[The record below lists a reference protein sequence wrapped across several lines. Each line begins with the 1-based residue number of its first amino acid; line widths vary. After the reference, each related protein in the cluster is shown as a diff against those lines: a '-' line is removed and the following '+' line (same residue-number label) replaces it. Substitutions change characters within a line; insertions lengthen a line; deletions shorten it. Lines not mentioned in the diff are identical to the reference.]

1 MACGGALTGMLM
13 TAGASLLNGAGSGLV
28 KSLGIS
34 NAITKTTTS
43 FPGFG
48 TITEAISAAGGAG
61 GTGLITMGGLTFPG
75 VGNAVPSSFLSDLGS
90 TFGMTDLINSTA
102 DAIMGADLGVFTQH
116 FNAADGLVAGSNG
129 FITALKSFAGETFSQ
144 YTQDSLMT
152 GALATANKALPSFA
166 TDMLNVG
173 NIIDL
178 GNLNNLGNPLSL
190 VKNLSQQAG
199 GLAVLNKSL
208 LNAGIDPNSLN
219 TLINSTDVG
228 ALTGSSLGD
237 ALGTGGLVEFAGTRN
252 AQDLLSG
259 GSTNYATLGSAPAS
273 TGLMSA
279 VYNAMANVKGD
290 DLATVQSIL
299 GSNVSGLTTMQDML
313 DPTKI
318 MPNSFPSLTSIP
330 SAGYE
335 AGQNQQAS
343 AASSLS
349 KVYV

>member
-1 MACGGALTGMLM
+1 MLM
-13 TAGASLLNGAGSGLV
+13 TAGASLLSNTGLT

-34 NAITKTTTS
+34 NAITKTITS

-61 GTGLITMGGLTFPG
+61 GANLITMGGLTFPG
-75 VGNAVPSSFLSDLGS
+75 IGNAVPSSFLSGLGS
-90 TFGMTDLINSTA
+90 TFSMTGLIDATA
-102 DAIMGADLGVFTQH
+102 DAIMGVDLGVFTQH

-129 FITALKSFAGETFSQ
+129 FITALTDFASEQFAE

-152 GALATANKALPSFA
+152 GALAEVNKALPSFA

-178 GNLNNLGNPLSL
+178 GDLNNLGNPLSL

-259 GSTNYATLGSAPAS
+259 GSTNYATLGSAPAE

-299 GSNVSGLTTMQDML
+299 GSNVTGLTTMQDML

>member
-1 MACGGALTGMLM
+1 MLM
-13 TAGASLLNGAGSGLV
+13 TAGASLLATPGTGLT

-34 NAITKTTTS
+34 NAVSKTTANY
-43 FPGFG
+43 PGFG
-48 TITEAISAAGGAG
+48 TITETISAANGAG
-61 GTGLITMGGLTFPG
+61 GTNLITMGGLSFPG

-90 TFGMTDLINSTA
+90 TFGMTGLIDATA

-116 FNAADGLVAGSNG
+116 FTAADGLVAGQNQ
-129 FITALKSFAGETFSQ
+129 FITALKSFATETFSQ

-152 GALATANKALPSFA
+152 GALADANKALPSLS

-173 NIIDL
+173 NIINL
-178 GNLNNLGNPLSL
+178 GDLNNLGNPLSL
-190 VKNLSQQAG
+190 IKNLSQQAG

-219 TLINSTDVG
+219 TLINSTNVG
-228 ALTGSSLGD
+228 ALTSYSLGD
-237 ALGTGGLVEFAGTRN
+237 ALGTGGLVEFTGTRN

-259 GSTNYATLGSAPAS
+259 GSTNYATLGLAPS
-273 TGLMSA
+273 DKGLMSA
-279 VYNAMANVKGD
+279 VYDVMANVTGE
-290 DLATVQSIL
+290 DLAQVQAIL
-299 GSNVSGLTTMQDML
+299 GSDVKGLVTMQDML

-318 MPNSFPSLTSIP
+318 LPISFPGLTSIP

-335 AGQNQQAS
+335 AGKNQQS
-343 AASSLS
+343 TAASTIS

>member
-1 MACGGALTGMLM
+1 MLM
-13 TAGASLLNGAGSGLV
+13 TAGASLLNGTGSGLTR
-28 KSLGIS
+28 SLGLDD
-34 NAITKTTTS
+34 AVTKATGS

-48 TITEAISAAGGAG
+48 TITEAISAAGGEG
-61 GTGLITMGGLTFPG
+61 GANLISMGGLTFPG
-75 VGNAVPSSFLSDLGS
+75 VGNAVPGGFQSILGDNFS
-90 TFGMTDLINSTA
+90 MTGLINSTA

-116 FNAADGLVAGSNG
+116 FNAADGLVAGSNQ
-129 FITALKSFAGETFSQ
+129 FITSLASFAGETFSSYSQ
-144 YTQDSLMT
+144 NSLMT
-152 GALATANKALPSFA
+152 GALADVNKALPSFA

-173 NIIDL
+173 NIVDL

-208 LNAGIDPNSLN
+208 LNAGIDPSSLN

-259 GSTNYATLGSAPAS
+259 GSTNYATLGRPPAN

-279 VYNAMANVKGD
+279 VYNAMSNVKGD
-290 DLATVQSIL
+290 DLAQVQAIL

-330 SAGYE
+330 SAGFE
-335 AGQNQQAS
+335 AGQNQQAL

-349 KVYV
+349 RVYI